1 MELNVLEIDHACAV
15 ETDKQ
20 LKHRYDMVM
29 DSFEQNT
36 FNI

>member
-1 MELNVLEIDHACAV
+1 MELNVLEIDGV
-15 ETDKQ
+15 EADKQ